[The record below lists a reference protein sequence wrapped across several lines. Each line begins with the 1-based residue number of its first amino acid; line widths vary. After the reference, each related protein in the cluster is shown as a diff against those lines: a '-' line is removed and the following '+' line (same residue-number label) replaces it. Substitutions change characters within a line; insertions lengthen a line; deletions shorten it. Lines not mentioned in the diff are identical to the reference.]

1 MEVICEDKK
10 QQVHPED
17 DVGKRIMDLLVS
29 LYEDQTGEK
38 YEYELI
44 STGEETA

>member
-1 MEVICEDKK
+1 MDKK
-10 QQVHPED
+10 QKANQED
-17 DVGKRIMDLLVS
+17 DAGKRIMDLLVS
-29 LYEDQTGEK
+29 LLEDQTGEK

>member
-1 MEVICEDKK
+1 MEKK
-10 QQVHPED
+10 QQANTEED
-17 DVGKRIMDLLVS
+17 AGKRIMDLLVS

-38 YEYELI
+38 YEYQLV

>member
-1 MEVICEDKK
+1 MDKK
-10 QQVHPED
+10 QQVHPEEKEK
-17 DVGKRIMDLLVS
+17 KRIMDLLVS

>member
-1 MEVICEDKK
+1 MDKK
-10 QQVHPED
+10 QQAHQED